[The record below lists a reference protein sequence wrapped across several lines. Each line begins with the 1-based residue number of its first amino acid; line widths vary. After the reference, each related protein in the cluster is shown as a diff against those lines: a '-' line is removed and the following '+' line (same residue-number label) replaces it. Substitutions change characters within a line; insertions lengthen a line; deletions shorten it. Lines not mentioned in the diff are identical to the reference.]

1 MLRSE
6 REDILCWTYFPF
18 YSAWKRRINDEFKM
32 KISLFQ
38 FILVGLRKFS
48 SNDVSAPWKDRD
60 IELESELESRS
71 CMRALTKFTSV
82 PGDMSYVDHVK
93 CPSVIMSCY
102 SKWMAFLLINRDNR
116 VIDEEK
122 LLNILT
128 YANIKVF
135 FFFSKFI

>member
-1 MLRSE
+1 MLRRQ
-6 REDILCWTYFPF
+6 REDILCWTDFHF

-32 KISLFQ
+32 KIPLFQ
-38 FILVGLRKFS
+38 FILVGLRKFTW
-48 SNDVSAPWKDRD
+48 NHVSAPWKDRV
-60 IELESELESRS
+60 IELASELESRS
-71 CMRALTKFTSV
+71 YMRALTKFTSV
-82 PGDMSYVDHVK
+82 PSYMSYVDHVK

-102 SKWMAFLLINRDNR
+102 SIWMAFLLINRDNR

-128 YANIKVF
+128 YANII